1 MPWSTFMV
9 VVYLVDE
16 ANVLLLYNPGRDC
29 WEPVRGALQDH
40 ELPEEAAVRLVQ
52 EQLNVKTELVGERR
66 LLGEH
71 VRLTDPIA
79 MLTEH
84 ADARHEH
91 IQFVFAA
98 RLSEPVHE
106 DVHWI
111 DARWFSPE
119 DLKTEQ
125 IPESVRT
132 CAALAV
138 SASQKEIQEKG
149 GFES

>member
-1 MPWSTFMV
+1 MV
-9 VVYLVDE
+9 IVYLVDE
-16 ANVLLLYNPGRDC
+16 AKVLLLYNPGKER

-40 ELPEEAAVRLVQ
+40 ELPEEAAVRLMK
-52 EQLNVKTELVGERR
+52 EQLNVKTDIVGSKKI
-66 LLGEH
+66 LGEH
-71 VRLTDPIA
+71 VMLTDPIA

-98 RLSEPVHE
+98 RLAEPVHE

-111 DARWFSPE
+111 DARWFSRE

-125 IPESVRT
+125 IPKSVRA

-138 SASQKEIQEKG
+138 DASQRENETERERDEQLNG
-149 GFES
+149 ES